1 MPPMPANAFEPR
13 PRRRSLA
20 LAAALYLTGLGV
32 ALVLVNCY
40 WLARYDPWQSWFSLP
55 LGDYYHFVLPAAAL
69 LTLAGVIFLERQ
81 PLIGLLVA
89 ILGLLM
95 GWPANGYFLLPGV
108 MVAAVWA
115 ARRLRAARVA
125 VGFILLVPGVT
136 AIFYALESGLSAR
149 LGVGLPGAPEPL
161 VRAAPASQLGVLAA
175 GLAVAWMGAWL
186 LLARFTDHA
195 KR

>member
-1 MPPMPANAFEPR
+1 MPPITVHASETR

-32 ALVLVNCY
+32 ALALVNCF
-40 WLARYDPWQSWFSLP
+40 WVARYDPWQSWFTLP

-81 PLIGLLVA
+81 PLTGLLVA
-89 ILGLLM
+89 ILGLLI

-108 MVAAVWA
+108 TVAAIWA
-115 ARRLRAARVA
+115 ARRLHAARVA

-161 VRAAPASQLGVLAA
+161 VRAALAGQLAVLAA
-175 GLAVAWMGAWL
+175 GLGVAWLGAWL
-186 LLARFTDHA
+186 LLVRPSAR
-195 KR
+195 R